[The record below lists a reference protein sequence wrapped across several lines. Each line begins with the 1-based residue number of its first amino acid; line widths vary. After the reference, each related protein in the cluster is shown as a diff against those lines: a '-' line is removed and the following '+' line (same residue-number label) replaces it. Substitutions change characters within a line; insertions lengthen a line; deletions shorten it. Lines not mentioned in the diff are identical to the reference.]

1 MISDNQRFLEFVIP
15 IKVYKVKPAFADCA
29 LVFPETSNDD
39 QCLAA
44 AQCGV
49 AAVEDAGLVV
59 AIETPAADSNN
70 NSGANDNYPSTP
82 SSLHPS
88 KNTHLSFF
96 LGEQTRNS
104 LKAWSLPGCS
114 QAKD

>member
-29 LVFPETSNDD
+29 LVSRKHQMMTKIWRQRN
-39 QCLAA
+39 
-44 AQCGV
+44 V
-49 AAVEDAGLVV
+49 AWQPLKTLGWVV

-96 LGEQTRNS
+96 LGEQTRNF